1 MWCRGMENILGEDRE
16 ILEQLTPYE
25 VSTEVSVKADMPQ
38 LTLRRMRERYI
49 KAGSATPPGPR
60 PLHAL
65 PAWTDELGQRLAL
78 ARTSM
83 GTEGGGSGSQR
94 TAPQDAV

>member
-1 MWCRGMENILGEDRE
+1 MENILGEDRE
-16 ILEQLTPYE
+16 ILEQLAPYE

-65 PAWTDELGQRLAL
+65 PAWTDEFGLRLAL

-83 GTEGGGSGSQR
+83 VNVPGGSDIQR
-94 TAPQDAV
+94 TAPKDGF